1 MNEKTMLG
9 LRSVLAGSGAVLALY
24 IGWYAYLLYRY
35 GYFTPTGR
43 QRAFGVGALAGL
55 AEEILVWPAFW
66 LAAVAVFFV
75 AAYLARK

>member
-1 MNEKTMLG
+1 MNAKAMLS

-24 IGWYAYLLYRY
+24 IALYLYLLYRD
-35 GYFTPTGR
+35 FPPDGR
-43 QRAFGVGALAGL
+43 QRAIGVGALAGQGL
-55 AEEILVWPAFW
+55 ELLLSPGFW

>member
-1 MNEKTMLG
+1 MNEKAMLS

-24 IGWYAYLLYRY
+24 IAWYVYLLYRH
-35 GYFTPTGR
+35 FPPTGR
-43 QRAFGVGALAGL
+43 QKAFGVEGL
-55 AEEILVWPAFW
+55 AVRGLELLLSPAFW

>member
-1 MNEKTMLG
+1 MNEKPMLS

-24 IGWYAYLLYRY
+24 IGLYVYLLYRD
-35 GYFTPTGR
+35 FPPDGR
-43 QRAFGVGALAGL
+43 QRAIGLGALAGL
-55 AEEILVWPAFW
+55 AMEMLFWSAFG